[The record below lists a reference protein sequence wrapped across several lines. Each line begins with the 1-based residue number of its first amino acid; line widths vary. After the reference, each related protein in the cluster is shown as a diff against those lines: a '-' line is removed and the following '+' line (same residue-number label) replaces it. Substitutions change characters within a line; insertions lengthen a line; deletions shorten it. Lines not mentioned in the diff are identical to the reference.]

1 MLMPS
6 APSELAHQI
15 NDSGATAIFLAPSHI
30 AAFDE
35 ARPLL
40 KASFPT
46 SRVILLCEPSSTP
59 AGYQTVWDILPP
71 PQGTYTAQR
80 FDRADAQTTAWLC
93 YSSGTTG
100 LPKGVMTSH
109 FNITSQ
115 VQAGNIGFQ
124 RMKPNRDVVLGFI
137 PYSHIYGAV
146 IGLLQPISQGAA
158 VVVLP
163 RFEEVPVLEAIQRVS
178 DRGRAAGQSVPRAC
192 QGRGLRTGMLG
203 IHSETHPQ
211 NVTSTALPIS
221 VDVRLSSLCPNVVL
235 ILSIRALFSTL
246 SVITFSSEL
255 Y

>member
-1 MLMPS
+1 MSSTSVGGGNGWGASPELTKS

-15 NDSGATAIFLAPSHI
+15 NDSGASVIFLAPSHI

-40 KASFPT
+40 KRSFPA
-46 SRVILLCEPSSTP
+46 SRVVFLCEPSAKPPNSASRTL
-59 AGYQTVWDILPP
+59 WDVLPP
-71 PQGTYTAQR
+71 PGNYGAQR

-178 DRGRAAGQSVPRAC
+178 GRSPRQNSRGS
-192 QGRGLRTGMLG
+192 GRNK
-203 IHSETHPQ
+203 S
-211 NVTSTALPIS
+211 
-221 VDVRLSSLCPNVVL
+221 
-235 ILSIRALFSTL
+235 
-246 SVITFSSEL
+246 
-255 Y
+255 